1 MKTAMPVEIEGLG
14 SVTPSA
20 PARENIRVREATV
33 TLSAWRID
41 VASPRG
47 PGWIVLAEHDA
58 SWYRGD
64 GVFLGWPQ
72 QRLEGAWRALLPV
85 PEKAELDFPQLG

>member
-1 MKTAMPVEIEGLG
+1 MYESMPVDIEGLG
-14 SVTPSA
+14 SVTPEA
-20 PARENIRVREATV
+20 PAREHIRVREASV

-47 PGWIVLAEHDA
+47 RGWIVLAEHNA

-64 GVFLGWPQ
+64 GVFLGWAQP
-72 QRLEGAWRALLPV
+72 RLEAAWRALLPS
-85 PEKAELDFPQLG
+85 PEKPELDFPQLG

>member
-1 MKTAMPVEIEGLG
+1 MKTAMPVDIEGLG

-20 PARENIRVREATV
+20 PARENIRVREAAV

-41 VASPRG
+41 IASPRG
-47 PGWIVLAEHDA
+47 PGWIVLAEHQSA
-58 SWYRGD
+58 WYRGD

-72 QRLEGAWRALLPV
+72 PRLEAAWRALLPP
-85 PEKAELDFPQLG
+85 PEKSDLDFPQLG

>member
-1 MKTAMPVEIEGLG
+1 MPVEIEGLG

-20 PARENIRVREATV
+20 PSRVHIRVREAAV

-41 VASPRG
+41 GGSPRG
-47 PGWIVLAEHDA
+47 QGWIVLAEHNTA
-58 SWYRGD
+58 WYRGD

-72 QRLEGAWRALLPV
+72 QRLEAAWRALLPP
-85 PEKAELDFPQLG
+85 PEKENTEFPQLG

>member
-1 MKTAMPVEIEGLG
+1 MPVEIEGLG

-20 PARENIRVREATV
+20 PSRVHIRVREAAV

-41 VASPRG
+41 AASPRG
-47 PGWIVLAEHDA
+47 QGWIVLAEHNA
-58 SWYRGD
+58 AFYRGD

-72 QRLEGAWRALLPV
+72 PRLEAAWRALLPP
-85 PEKAELDFPQLG
+85 PENEKLDIPQLG

>member
-1 MKTAMPVEIEGLG
+1 MPVDIEGLG

-20 PARENIRVREATV
+20 PLRQTIRVREAAV
-33 TLSAWRID
+33 TLSAWRIE
-41 VASPRG
+41 VESPRG
-47 PGWIVLAEHDA
+47 RGWIVLAEHNG

-72 QRLEGAWRALLPV
+72 QRLEAAWRALLPV